1 MNAGKSSSHAYRCM
15 TVLLLAAASAISCSA
30 RAQYDSYPERPVRVV
45 VPYGQVHG
53 TFANSV
59 SALPHV
65 RSGRLRAIAVT
76 SAKRSEVFPELP
88 SVSESGVP
96 GYEITAWHAWLAP
109 AGTPSAIV
117 TRVSSE
123 LAKAVRAP
131 DISSRL
137 EPEGGKPI
145 GSSPEEFRRHLSGE
159 LAKFSKV
166 IKAGGIRIE

>member
-1 MNAGKSSSHAYRCM
+1 M
-15 TVLLLAAASAISCSA
+15 AAASATSCSA

-137 EPEGGKPI
+137 EPDGGKPI